1 MDCIFGAVFL
11 LDWFN
16 LLPANL
22 VTLLN
27 IPRWLA
33 GVLGTVLSF
42 SGVVVV
48 AYQLTKLKEPDQ

>member
-1 MDCIFGAVFL
+1 MDCIFGTVFL

-16 LLPANL
+16 LLPADL

-33 GVLGTVLSF
+33 GVLGTVLSL

-48 AYQLTKLKEPDQ
+48 AYQVTKLKEPDQ